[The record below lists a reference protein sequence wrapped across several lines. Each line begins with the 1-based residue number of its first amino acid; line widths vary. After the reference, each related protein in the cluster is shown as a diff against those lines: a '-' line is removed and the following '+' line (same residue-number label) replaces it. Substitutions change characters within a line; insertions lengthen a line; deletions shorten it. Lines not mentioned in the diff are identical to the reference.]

1 MSLHRHGW
9 KNTSDLSACGE
20 KASKGKRPAT
30 FGWVSAAR
38 KSLILVALTRKER
51 LLIETGKQRGYTF
64 SHPDVLIAASA
75 AHHGLTVV
83 TRNVREF
90 VEAGVAV
97 INPWA
102 DPGTNP

>member
-1 MSLHRHGW
+1 MAR
-9 KNTSDLSACGE
+9 KPARVSARPLLRGS
-20 KASKGKRPAT
+20 ALWRPADI
-30 FGWVSAAR
+30 FHSAG

-97 INPWA
+97 INPWE

>member
-1 MSLHRHGW
+1 MLCLTCAWMRARDDKGEAVHSGFL
-9 KNTSDLSACGE
+9 LSGGE
-20 KASKGKRPAT
+20 TPQHCR
-30 FGWVSAAR
+30 R
-38 KSLILVALTRKER
+38 KDRCWRLI
-51 LLIETGKQRGYTF
+51 IEKGKQRGYTF

>member
-1 MSLHRHGW
+1 
-9 KNTSDLSACGE
+9 
-20 KASKGKRPAT
+20 
-30 FGWVSAAR
+30 
-38 KSLILVALTRKER
+38 